1 MGNAESDLNNND
13 KLSARDKEQ
22 ILQQNLLQQE
32 RIKNQIL
39 QGKLEETQRQMDT
52 IRREQQLVP
61 NSKNPLL
68 TNPEVQREFLRNK
81 KMQQELQRRAQLEQ
95 KKHIQDSSY
104 DQINNFLS
112 GLQVEEKEDQINKSH
127 LFINQGTRYQNIV
140 PPEQKK
146 PEIGIN
152 NSDRDKLIRLIKKQK
167 EEQAIKNKQEH
178 EKRRNEYVSKLNLLE
193 EKNID
198 PYKILDIPQ
207 NASMNQIKA
216 AYKRKARIYHPDK
229 GGSDQQFRLVTM
241 AYMSIIEK
249 YKRQQQDK
257 QFSTL
262 KQESQQEMEKQNKNQ
277 RKNINMKGNNFNLK
291 LFNKIYDENKIH
303 DPSDEGYG
311 KWMQETEFD
320 SDTTPKV
327 FSSEFNLNIFNNS
340 FEDHKEETSQEII
353 KYQEPQPIS
362 LVKQN
367 YQELGGNAP
376 GDYSN
381 GPDSKMG
388 YTDYRKAHTQTTLI
402 NPNKVKV
409 RQYRNVEE
417 LNRARG
423 EKPFLTEEETMVIER
438 NKKLEEEREQE
449 RQMRLNQYDEMA
461 FRQFEKVNK
470 LFLK

>member
-1 MGNAESDLNNND
+1 MGNAESDLRNND
-13 KLSARDKEQ
+13 KISPQDKERM
-22 ILQQNLLQQE
+22 LQQNLLQQE

-39 QGKLEETQRQMDT
+39 QGKLDNTQRQMDN
-52 IRREQQLVP
+52 IRREQQMVP
-61 NSKNPLL
+61 KSNNPLL

-81 KMQQELQRRAQLEQ
+81 KMQQELQRRAQQEQ

-104 DQINNFLS
+104 NQINNFLS
-112 GLQVEEKEDQINKSH
+112 GLQVEEKEDQVNKSH

-140 PPEQKK
+140 PPEDKK

-167 EEQAIKNKQEH
+167 QEEAIKNKQEH

-198 PYKILDIPQ
+198 PYKILDISK
-207 NASMNQIKA
+207 NSSMNDIKA
-216 AYKRKARIYHPDK
+216 AYKRKAKIYHPDR
-229 GGSDQQFRLVTM
+229 GGSDQQFRLITM

-249 YKRQQQDK
+249 YKRLQQDK

-262 KQESQQEMEKQNKNQ
+262 KEESQKEMKIQNKNQ
-277 RKNINMKGNNFNLK
+277 RKNINMKGNNFNVKIL
-291 LFNKIYDENKIH
+291 NKIYDENKIH

-311 KWMQETEFD
+311 KWMTDTEYD
-320 SDTTPKV
+320 SDKTPKV

-340 FEDHKEETSQEII
+340 FEDQKEETSNEII

-402 NPNKVKV
+402 NPNQVKV
-409 RQYRNVEE
+409 RQYKNVEE

-423 EKPFLTEEETMVIER
+423 EKPFLTEEEAIVIER
-438 NKKLEEEREQE
+438 NKKLEEEKEEE
-449 RQMRLNQYDEMA
+449 RLMRLNQYDERA
-461 FRQFEKVNK
+461 FRQFERVNK